1 MGYGPICCS
10 NRISTPNQR
19 CLLSIT
25 NLKGG
30 NYMIKFFNSTAWNTL
45 VLILLGILAFFT
57 QELVTFSMLG
67 FVLIMLSNIADKL
80 DEISRKLDK
89 N

>member
-1 MGYGPICCS
+1 
-10 NRISTPNQR
+10 
-19 CLLSIT
+19 
-25 NLKGG
+25 
-30 NYMIKFFNSTAWNTL
+30 MINFFNSTAWNTL

-57 QELVTFSMLG
+57 QELVTFAMLG

>member
-1 MGYGPICCS
+1 
-10 NRISTPNQR
+10 
-19 CLLSIT
+19 
-25 NLKGG
+25 
-30 NYMIKFFNSTAWNTL
+30 MIKFFNSTAWNTL

-57 QELVTFSMLG
+57 QELVTFAMLG

>member
-1 MGYGPICCS
+1 
-10 NRISTPNQR
+10 
-19 CLLSIT
+19 
-25 NLKGG
+25 
-30 NYMIKFFNSTAWNTL
+30 MIKFFNSTAWNTL

-57 QELVTFSMLG
+57 QELVTFTMLG